1 MRRRGRMIM
10 DYIKELVEIVGEK
23 NVKTDQIERL
33 CHSRDMSV
41 HEGIPDAVVF
51 AKTTEEVSKVLKLAN
66 DNGIKVIPRGSG
78 TSTTGA
84 VLACFGGII
93 LDVSRMNKI
102 KEIQKKDGYAVVE
115 PGVICATLNAA
126 VAPTH
131 FFPPDPGSATIA
143 SIGGMVST
151 NASGNRAI
159 KYGTTKDYIMGME
172 VVLADGR
179 VMRTGS
185 TAPKTSSGYDLAHL
199 FCRAEGTLGVITEI
213 TVKILPMP
221 EYIAYAQLKFASIE
235 DAGKAAEGI
244 LGAGIPLS
252 SCEILDR
259 VCIDVV
265 NKAMGLNVPDNV
277 DCLLFIEIDGNKQAV
292 KENIQKID
300 KISKECNGLG
310 NEWDDDPSRRLKMW
324 AGRQGLVPSLSK
336 IKRGAKLIPFVE
348 DFGVSISKIPEMI
361 RELQKIRDK
370 HNFPIPIFGHIG
382 DGNLHAVLVFDGRDK
397 KEWEVIR
404 KIAQDFIDLTVRFKG
419 TLTAEHGVGVAKASY
434 IREELGLSLDVMKS
448 IKKALDPK
456 NILNPGKM
464 GFDDSV
470 RDIYDFFTYKEFI
483 ETPEKIRSFDVA
495 ADNEV
500 FACINCGFC
509 RAGCTVYAR
518 TGLESE
524 NARGRVI
531 QAYYMMKGVLEPSK
545 EVADK
550 FYLCTTC
557 LNCKATCPAG
567 VMVSDIVE
575 AGRRRLVEAGFLP
588 EVHKT
593 LMANLK
599 ATGNPFG
606 EPREKRTDVFPST
619 FQPKKGPVDALL
631 FTGCVAS
638 YQDINLVPSIM
649 KIMDKA
655 GTTYTA
661 LGKDENCCGYIS
673 YLVGTKEFKEVAE
686 KNKEAF
692 SRVQP
697 KQIVT
702 TCAGCYKTFRELY
715 PKYAPLTAGVVHAIE
730 YIDHLVDEGKIKFKN
745 GNPMKVAYHDP
756 CDLGRHLNIF
766 EPPRDLLKKIPGVT
780 LIEFK
785 NNRLLAKCCGGG
797 GGLKAFNNELSG
809 EIAYQR
815 VLEALDVGAETIVS
829 ACPACKSNLQLA
841 AARLRKEKKGK
852 IKVMDLT
859 ELVAEAMA

>member
-1 MRRRGRMIM
+1 M
-10 DYIKELVEIVGEK
+10 DYIKELIGIVGEK

-51 AKTTEEVSKVLKLAN
+51 AKTKDEVVEILKFAN
-66 DNGIKVIPRGSG
+66 DNNIKVIPRGSG

-84 VLACFGGII
+84 VLPCLGGII

-102 KEIQKKDGYAVVE
+102 KEIQKKDGYVVVE
-115 PGVICATLNAA
+115 PGVICQTLNNAI
-126 VAPTH
+126 APTH

-143 SIGGMVST
+143 SLGGMVST

-159 KYGTTKDYIMGME
+159 KYGATRDYLMGLE

-179 VMRTGS
+179 VIRTGS
-185 TAPKTSSGYDLAHL
+185 IVPKISSGYDLVHL

-213 TVKILPMP
+213 TLKIVPMP
-221 EYIAYAQLKFASIE
+221 EYIAFAQAWFPSVE
-235 DAGKAAEGI
+235 DAGRAAEEIITSGV
-244 LGAGIPLS
+244 PLS

-259 VCIDVV
+259 VSIDVV
-265 NKAMGLNVPDNV
+265 NKAMDLNIPDNV
-277 DCLLFIEIDGNKQAV
+277 ECILFIEIDGNRQAV
-292 KENIQKID
+292 KENIQKINR
-300 KISKECNGLG
+300 ISKECKGLG
-310 NEWDDDPSRRLKMW
+310 NQWDDDPARRLKMW

-336 IKRGAKLIPFVE
+336 IRRGAKLIPFVE
-348 DFGVSISKIPEMI
+348 DFGVPMSKIPEVI

-382 DGNLHAVLVFDGRDK
+382 DGNLHATLVIDGRNK
-397 KEWEVIR
+397 KEWDTVK
-404 KIAQDFIDLTVRFKG
+404 KIAQDFIDLTIKFKG
-419 TLTAEHGVGVAKASY
+419 TLTAEHGIGMAKSPY
-434 IREELGLSLDVMKS
+434 IRQELGMSHEVMKS

-464 GFDDSV
+464 GFDDSPK
-470 RDIYDFFTYKEFI
+470 DIYDYFSYKEFI
-483 ETPEKIRSFDVA
+483 ETPDQIQSFGQAV
-495 ADNEV
+495 DNEI

-509 RAGCTVYAR
+509 RVGCTVYAR

-567 VMVSDIVE
+567 VVVSDIVE

-588 EVHKT
+588 DIHKT
-593 LMANLK
+593 LMENLK

-631 FTGCVAS
+631 FVGCVSS
-638 YQDINLVPSIM
+638 YQDINIVPGIM
-649 KIMDKA
+649 KILDKA
-655 GTTYTA
+655 GTNYTA

-686 KNKEAF
+686 KNVEAF
-692 SRVQP
+692 SKIQP

-702 TCAGCYKTFRELY
+702 TCAGCYKTFKELY
-715 PKYAPLTAGVVHAIE
+715 PKYTPFKTEVVHTIQYLDRLIE
-730 YIDHLVDEGKIKFKN
+730 EGKIKFKD

-780 LIEFK
+780 LLEFK

-797 GGLKAFNNELSG
+797 GGLKAFNTELSG

-815 VLEALDVGAETIVS
+815 ILEALDVGADTVVS
-829 ACPACKSNLQLA
+829 ACPACKANLQLA
-841 AARLRKEKKGK
+841 AAKLRKEKKGR
-852 IKVMDLT
+852 IKVMDII
-859 ELVAEAMA
+859 ELVAEAVA

>member
-1 MRRRGRMIM
+1 MS
-10 DYIKELVEIVGEK
+10 YINKLIQIVGEK

-51 AKTTEEVSKVLKLAN
+51 AKTTEEIVQILKFAN
-66 DNGIKVIPRGSG
+66 DNDIKVIPRGSG

-84 VLACFGGII
+84 VLPCLGGII

-102 KEIQKKDGYAVVE
+102 KEVQKKDGYVVVE
-115 PGVICATLNAA
+115 PGVICQALNNAL
-126 VAPTH
+126 APTH

-159 KYGTTKDYIMGME
+159 KYGATKDYVMGLE
-172 VVLADGR
+172 VVLSDGR
-179 VMRTGS
+179 VIRTGS
-185 TAPKTSSGYDLAHL
+185 IVPKISSGYDLAHL

-213 TVKILPMP
+213 TLKIVPMP
-221 EYIAYAQLKFASIE
+221 EYIAFAQAWFPSVE
-235 DAGKAAEGI
+235 DAGKAAEEIITSGV
-244 LGAGIPLS
+244 PLS

-259 VCIDVV
+259 FSIDVV
-265 NKAMGLNVPDNV
+265 NKAMGLNIPDNV
-277 DCLLFIEIDGNKQAV
+277 ECILFIEIDGNRQAV
-292 KENIQKID
+292 KENIQKVD
-300 KISKECNGLG
+300 RISKECHGLG
-310 NEWDDDPSRRLKMW
+310 NQWDDDPAKRLKMW

-336 IKRGAKLIPFVE
+336 IRRGAKLIPFVE
-348 DFGVSISKIPEMI
+348 DFGVPMSKIPETI

-382 DGNLHAVLVFDGRDK
+382 DGNLHATLVIDGRNK
-397 KEWEVIR
+397 KEWETVK
-404 KIAQDFIDLTVRFKG
+404 KIAQDFIDLTMKFKG
-419 TLTAEHGVGVAKASY
+419 TLTAEHGIGMAKSPY
-434 IREELGLSLDVMKS
+434 IRQELGMSHEVMKT

-464 GFDDSV
+464 GFDDSPK
-470 RDIYDFFTYKEFI
+470 DIYANFTYKEFV
-483 ETPEKIRSFDVA
+483 ETPDQIQSFGQAV
-495 ADNEV
+495 DNEI

-531 QAYYMMKGVLEPSK
+531 QAYYMMKGVLKPSK

-567 VMVSDIVE
+567 VIVSDIVE
-575 AGRRRLVEAGFLP
+575 AGRQRLVEAGFLP
-588 EVHKT
+588 EIHKT
-593 LMANLK
+593 LMENLK

-606 EPREKRTDVFPST
+606 EPKEKRTDVFPST
-619 FQPKKGPVDALL
+619 FTPKKGPVDTLL
-631 FTGCVAS
+631 FAGCVSS
-638 YQDINLVPSIM
+638 YQDVNIVPSIM

-655 GTTYTA
+655 GTLYTA
-661 LGKDENCCGYIS
+661 LGTDENCCGYIS
-673 YLVGTKEFKEVAE
+673 YLVGTKEFKDIAE
-686 KNKEAF
+686 KNIESF
-692 SRVQP
+692 SKIQP

-702 TCAGCYKTFRELY
+702 TCAGCYKTFKELY
-715 PKYAPLTAGVVHAIE
+715 PKYTPFKTEVVHTIQYVDSLIE
-730 YIDHLVDEGKIKFKN
+730 AGKINFKD
-745 GNPMKVAYHDP
+745 GIPMKVAYHDP

-780 LIEFK
+780 LLEFK

-797 GGLKAFNNELSG
+797 GGLKAFNTELSG

-815 VLEALDVGAETIVS
+815 ILEALEVGADTVVS
-829 ACPACKSNLQLA
+829 ACPACKANLQLA
-841 AARLRKEKKGK
+841 AARARKEKKGR
-852 IKVMDLT
+852 IKVLDII
-859 ELVAEAMA
+859 ELVAEALA

>member
-1 MRRRGRMIM
+1 MKGEEIM
-10 DYIKELVEIVGEK
+10 DYIAALREIVGEK

-41 HEGIPDAVVF
+41 HEGVPDAIVF
-51 AKTTEEVSKVLKLAN
+51 ASTTEEVSKILKLAN

-84 VLACFGGII
+84 VLPCFGGII

-126 VAPTH
+126 IAPSH

-159 KYGTTKDYIMGME
+159 KYGTTKDYLMGME

-221 EYIAYAQLKFASIE
+221 EYIAYAQLQFPSIE

-244 LGAGIPLS
+244 LGSGIPLS

-277 DCLLFIEIDGNKQAV
+277 ECLLFIEIDGNKQAV
-292 KENIQKID
+292 KENIEKIN
-300 KISKECNGLG
+300 KISKDCNGLG

-382 DGNLHAVLVFDGRDK
+382 DGNLHAVLVIDGRNK
-397 KEWEVIR
+397 KEWEVVR
-404 KIAQDFIDLTVRFKG
+404 KIARDFIDLTMRFKG
-419 TLTAEHGVGVAKASY
+419 TLTAEHGVGVAKAPY
-434 IREELGLSLDVMKS
+434 IREELGLSQDVMKS

-470 RDIYDFFTYKEFI
+470 KDIYDFFTYREFI
-483 ETPEKIRSFDVA
+483 ETPEKIRSFEPAV
-495 ADNEV
+495 DNEI

-518 TGLESE
+518 TGLESL

-545 EVADK
+545 ELADT

-567 VMVSDIVE
+567 VVVSDIVE
-575 AGRRRLVEAGFLP
+575 AARRKLVEAGYCP
-588 EVHKT
+588 EIHKT
-593 LMANLK
+593 LIENLK
-599 ATGNPFG
+599 TTGNPFG
-606 EPREKRTDVFPST
+606 ESKEKRTDVFPST
-619 FQPKKGPVDALL
+619 FKPKKGPVDTLL

-638 YQDINLVPSIM
+638 YQDINIIPSVM
-649 KIMDKA
+649 KIMDTA
-655 GTTYTA
+655 GADYTA

-673 YLVGTKEFKEVAE
+673 YLVGTKEFVGVAE
-686 KNKEAF
+686 KNREAF
-692 SRVQP
+692 LRVQP

-715 PKYAPLTAGVVHAIE
+715 PKYAPLNGVKILHALE
-730 YIDHLVDEGKIKFKN
+730 YVDQLVESGKVKFKE
-745 GNPMKVAYHDP
+745 GTP
-756 CDLGRHLNIF
+756 
-766 EPPRDLLKKIPGVT
+766 
-780 LIEFK
+780 
-785 NNRLLAKCCGGG
+785 
-797 GGLKAFNNELSG
+797 
-809 EIAYQR
+809 
-815 VLEALDVGAETIVS
+815 
-829 ACPACKSNLQLA
+829 
-841 AARLRKEKKGK
+841 
-852 IKVMDLT
+852 
-859 ELVAEAMA
+859 

>member
-1 MRRRGRMIM
+1 M
-10 DYIKELVEIVGEK
+10 DYIKELIGIVGEK

-51 AKTTEEVSKVLKLAN
+51 AKTKDEVVQILKFAN
-66 DNGIKVIPRGSG
+66 DNNIKVIPRGSG

-84 VLACFGGII
+84 VLPCLGGII

-102 KEIQKKDGYAVVE
+102 KEIQKKDGYVVVE
-115 PGVICATLNAA
+115 PGVICQTLNNAI
-126 VAPTH
+126 APTH

-143 SIGGMVST
+143 SLGGMVST

-159 KYGTTKDYIMGME
+159 KYGATRDYLMGLE

-179 VMRTGS
+179 VIRTGS
-185 TAPKTSSGYDLAHL
+185 IVPKISSGYDLAHL

-213 TVKILPMP
+213 TLKIIPMP
-221 EYIAYAQLKFASIE
+221 EYIAFAQAWFPSVE
-235 DAGKAAEGI
+235 DAGRAAEEIITSGV
-244 LGAGIPLS
+244 PLS

-259 VCIDVV
+259 VSIDVV
-265 NKAMGLNVPDNV
+265 NKAMDLNIPDNV
-277 DCLLFIEIDGNKQAV
+277 ECILFIEIDGNRQAV

-300 KISKECNGLG
+300 RISKECKGLG
-310 NEWDDDPSRRLKMW
+310 NQWDDDPARRLKMW

-336 IKRGAKLIPFVE
+336 IRRGAKLIPFVE
-348 DFGVSISKIPEMI
+348 DFGVPMSKIPEVI

-382 DGNLHAVLVFDGRDK
+382 DGNLHATLVIDGRNK
-397 KEWEVIR
+397 KEWDTVK
-404 KIAQDFIDLTVRFKG
+404 KIAQDFIDLTIKFKG
-419 TLTAEHGVGVAKASY
+419 TLTAEHGIGMAKSPY
-434 IREELGLSLDVMKS
+434 IRQELGMSHEVMKS

-464 GFDDSV
+464 GFDDSPK
-470 RDIYDFFTYKEFI
+470 DIYDYFSYKEFI
-483 ETPEKIRSFDVA
+483 ETPDQIQSFGQAV
-495 ADNEV
+495 DNEI

-567 VMVSDIVE
+567 VVVSDIVE

-588 EVHKT
+588 DIHKT
-593 LMANLK
+593 LMENLK

-619 FQPKKGPVDALL
+619 FQPKKGPVDTLL
-631 FTGCVAS
+631 FAGCVSS
-638 YQDINLVPSIM
+638 YQDINIVPSIM
-649 KIMDKA
+649 KILDKA
-655 GTTYTA
+655 GTNYTA

-686 KNKEAF
+686 KNLEAF
-692 SRVQP
+692 SKIQP

-702 TCAGCYKTFRELY
+702 TCAGCYKTFKELY
-715 PKYAPLTAGVVHAIE
+715 PKYTPFKTEVVHTIQYLDRLIE
-730 YIDHLVDEGKIKFKN
+730 EGKIKFKD

-766 EPPRDLLKKIPGVT
+766 EPPRDLLKKVPGVT
-780 LIEFK
+780 LLEFK

-797 GGLKAFNNELSG
+797 GGLKAFNTELSG

-815 VLEALDVGAETIVS
+815 ILEALDVGADAVVS
-829 ACPACKSNLQLA
+829 ACPACKANLQLA
-841 AARLRKEKKGK
+841 AAKLRKEKKGR
-852 IKVMDLT
+852 IKVMDII
-859 ELVAEAMA
+859 ELVAEAVA

>member
-1 MRRRGRMIM
+1 M
-10 DYIKELVEIVGEK
+10 DYVKELVKIVGEK

-41 HEGIPDAVVF
+41 HEAVPDAVVF
-51 AKTTEEVSKVLKLAN
+51 AKTTDEVSNILKLAN
-66 DNGIKVIPRGSG
+66 GSNIKVIPRGSG

-84 VLACFGGII
+84 ILPCFGGII
-93 LDVSRMNKI
+93 LDVSRMNQI
-102 KEIQKKDGYAVVE
+102 KEIQRKDGYAVVE
-115 PGVICATLNAA
+115 PGVICQTLNNAL
-126 VAPTH
+126 APTH
-131 FFPPDPGSATIA
+131 FFPPDPGSVTIA

-179 VMRTGS
+179 IVRTGS
-185 TAPKTSSGYDLAHL
+185 TAPKTSSGYDLVHL
-199 FCRAEGTLGVITEI
+199 FCRAEGTLGVMTEI
-213 TVKILPMP
+213 TVKILPTP
-221 EYIAYAQLKFASIE
+221 EYIAFAQLWFATVE
-235 DAGKAAEGI
+235 DAGKTAEGI

-259 VCIDVV
+259 VSIDVV
-265 NKAMGLNVPDNV
+265 NKAMGLNIPDDV
-277 DCLLFIEIDGNKQAV
+277 GCILFIEIDGNRQAV

-300 KISKECNGLG
+300 EISKDCSGLG
-310 NEWDDDPSRRLKMW
+310 NQWDDDPAKRLKMW

-336 IKRGAKLIPFVE
+336 IKRGAKLIPLVE

-361 RELQKIRDK
+361 HELQKIREK
-370 HNFPIPIFGHIG
+370 HHFPIPIFGHIG
-382 DGNLHAVLVFDGRDK
+382 DGNLHAVLIIDGRK
-397 KEWEVIR
+397 KEDWEVGR
-404 KIAQDFIDLTVRFKG
+404 KIAQDFIDLTLRFKG
-419 TLTAEHGVGVAKASY
+419 TLTAEHGVGLAKSPY
-434 IREELGLSLDVMKS
+434 IHQELGTSHEVMKT
-448 IKKALDPK
+448 IKKALDPN
-456 NILNPGKM
+456 NILNPGKL
-464 GFDDSV
+464 GFDGSPK
-470 RDIYDFFTYKEFI
+470 DIYDYFSYKEFI
-483 ETPEKIRSFDVA
+483 ETPEKIRSFGEKV
-495 ADNEV
+495 DNEI

-531 QAYYMMKGVLEPSK
+531 QAYYMMKGTLKPSR
-545 EVADK
+545 EVAEK

-567 VMVSDIVE
+567 VVVSDIVE
-575 AGRRRLVEAGFLP
+575 AGRKRLVEAGFLP
-588 EVHKT
+588 EIHKT
-593 LMANLK
+593 LMENLK

-606 EPREKRTDVFPST
+606 EPREKRTDIFPST
-619 FQPKKGPVDALL
+619 FQPAKGPVDALL
-631 FTGCVAS
+631 FAGCVGS
-638 YQDINLVPSIM
+638 YQDINIIPSMM

-655 GTTYTA
+655 GILYTA

-686 KNKEAF
+686 KNREAF
-692 SRVQP
+692 SKLQP

-702 TCAGCYKTFRELY
+702 TCAGCYKTFKELY
-715 PKYAPLTAGVVHAIE
+715 PRHVSFNTPVVHAIE
-730 YIDHLVDEGKIKFKN
+730 YLDRLVEEKKVGFKD
-745 GNPMKVAYHDP
+745 GTPMKVAYHDP

-766 EPPRDLLKKIPGVT
+766 DPPRNLLKKIPGVT
-780 LIEFK
+780 LVEFK

-797 GGLKAFNNELSG
+797 GGLKAFNTELSG

-815 VLEALDVGAETIVS
+815 ILEALDTGADTVVS

-841 AARLRKEKKGK
+841 AARLRKEKKGR
-852 IKVMDLT
+852 IKVMDIT
-859 ELVAEAMA
+859 ELVADALA

>member
-1 MRRRGRMIM
+1 M
-10 DYIKELVEIVGEK
+10 DIAKELTRIVGEK
-23 NVKTDQIERL
+23 NVRTDQIERL
-33 CHSRDMSV
+33 CHARDMSV

-51 AKTTEEVSKVLKLAN
+51 ASSTDEVSKVLKFAHDHN
-66 DNGIKVIPRGSG
+66 IKVIPRGSG

-115 PGVICATLNAA
+115 PGVICQHLNNAL
-126 VAPTH
+126 APTH

-143 SIGGMVST
+143 SIGGMVAT

-159 KYGTTKDYIMGME
+159 KYGTTKDYVMAME

-179 VMRTGS
+179 VLRTGS
-185 TAPKTSSGYDLAHL
+185 TAPKTSSGYDLVHL
-199 FCRAEGTLGVITEI
+199 FCRSEGTLGVMTEI

-221 EYIAYAQLKFASIE
+221 EYIAFAQLWFPEVE

-244 LGAGIPLS
+244 LGSGIPLS

-259 VCIDVV
+259 VSIDVV
-265 NKAMGLNVPDNV
+265 NKAMGLNIPEKVG
-277 DCLLFIEIDGNKQAV
+277 CILFIEIDGNRQAV
-292 KENIQKID
+292 KENIEKINR
-300 KISKECNGLG
+300 ISKECHSLG
-310 NEWDDDPSRRLKMW
+310 EQWDDDPGRRLKMW

-336 IKRGAKLIPFVE
+336 LRRGAKLVPLVE
-348 DFGVSISKIPEMI
+348 DFGVPISKIPETI
-361 RELQKIRDK
+361 RKLQAIRDK

-382 DGNLHAVLVFDGRDK
+382 DGNLHAVLIIDGRR
-397 KEWEVIR
+397 KEEWDVAK
-404 KIAQDFIDLTVRFKG
+404 KIAQDFIDLTMELKG
-419 TLTAEHGVGVAKASY
+419 TLTAEHGLGIAKAPY
-434 IREELGLSLDVMKS
+434 IHHELGIGQEVMRS

-456 NILNPGKM
+456 NILNPGKL
-464 GFDDSV
+464 GLDDETK
-470 RDIYDFFTYKEFI
+470 DIYAFFTYKEFI
-483 ETPEKIRSFDVA
+483 ETPEKIKSFGPEV
-495 ADNEV
+495 DNEI

-531 QAYYMMKGVLEPSK
+531 QAYYMMKGLLEPSK

-567 VMVSDIVE
+567 VVVSEIVE
-575 AGRRRLVEAGFLP
+575 AGRRKLVEAGFLP
-588 EVHKT
+588 EIHKT
-593 LMANLK
+593 LMENLK

-606 EPREKRTDVFPST
+606 EPREKRTDVYPST
-619 FQPKKGPVDALL
+619 FKPQAGPVDTL
-631 FTGCVAS
+631 FFPGCVAS
-638 YQDINLVPSIM
+638 FQDVNIIPNLMNIF
-649 KIMDKA
+649 DKA
-655 GTTYTA
+655 GISFTA

-673 YLVGTKEFKEVAE
+673 YLVGTEEFKEVGK
-686 KNKEAF
+686 KNVEAI
-692 SRVQP
+692 SKVQP

-702 TCAGCYKTFRELY
+702 TCAGCYKTFKELY
-715 PKYAPLTAGVVHAIE
+715 PKYLSFQTPVLNAIE
-730 YIDHLVDEGKIKFKN
+730 YLDQLLQNGKLKFQEI
-745 GNPMKVAYHDP
+745 PPTKVAYHDP

-766 EPPRDLLKKIPGVT
+766 EPPRDLIKKIPGVT

-797 GGLKAFNNELSG
+797 GGMKAFNTELSG

-815 VLEALDVGAETIVS
+815 MLEALEVGAETVVS
-829 ACPACKSNLQLA
+829 ACPACKANLQVA

-852 IKVMDLT
+852 IKVMDIT
-859 ELVAEAMA
+859 ELIAEALA

>member
-1 MRRRGRMIM
+1 M
-10 DYIKELVEIVGEK
+10 DIVKELRQIVGEK
-23 NVKTDQIERL
+23 NVRTDQIERL

-51 AKTTEEVSKVLKLAN
+51 ASSTEEVSKILKLAYEN
-66 DNGIKVIPRGSG
+66 DIKVIPRGSG

-115 PGVICATLNAA
+115 PGVICAQLNAA
-126 VAPTH
+126 LAPTH

-143 SIGGMVST
+143 SIGGMVAT

-159 KYGTTKDYIMGME
+159 KYGTTKDYVMAME

-179 VMRTGS
+179 VFRTGS
-185 TAPKTSSGYDLAHL
+185 TAPKTSSGYDLVHL
-199 FCRAEGTLGVITEI
+199 FARSEGTLGVMTEI

-221 EYIAYAQLKFASIE
+221 EYIAFAQLWFPEVE

-244 LGAGIPLS
+244 LGSGIPLS

-259 VCIDVV
+259 VSIEVV
-265 NKAMGLNVPDNV
+265 NKAMGLNIPENV
-277 DCLLFIEIDGNKQAV
+277 GCILFIEIDGNRQAV
-292 KENIQKID
+292 KENIEKINR
-300 KISKECNGLG
+300 ISKECNSLG
-310 NEWDDDPSRRLKMW
+310 EQWDDDPARRLKMW

-336 IKRGAKLIPFVE
+336 LRRGAKLVPLVE
-348 DFGVSISKIPEMI
+348 DFGVPISKIPETI
-361 RELQKIRDK
+361 RKLQAIRDK

-382 DGNLHAVLVFDGRDK
+382 DGNLHAVLIIDGRK
-397 KEWEVIR
+397 KEEWEVAK
-404 KIAQDFIDLTVRFKG
+404 KIAQDFIDLTMELKG
-419 TLTAEHGVGVAKASY
+419 TLTAEHGIGIAKAPY
-434 IREELGLSLDVMKS
+434 IHHELGIGQEVMRA

-456 NILNPGKM
+456 NILNPGKL
-464 GFDDSV
+464 GLDDETK
-470 RDIYDFFTYKEFI
+470 DIYAFFTYKEFV
-483 ETPEKIRSFDVA
+483 ETPEKIKSFGPEV
-495 ADNEV
+495 DNEI

-531 QAYYMMKGVLEPSK
+531 QAYYMMKGLLEPSK

-567 VMVSDIVE
+567 VVVSEIVE
-575 AGRRRLVEAGFLP
+575 AGRRKLVEAGFLP
-588 EVHKT
+588 EIHKT
-593 LMANLK
+593 LMENLR

-606 EPREKRTDVFPST
+606 EPREKRTDVYPST
-619 FQPKKGPVDALL
+619 FKPKEGPVDAL
-631 FTGCVAS
+631 FFPGCVAS
-638 YQDINLVPSIM
+638 FQDVNIVPNLMNIFE
-649 KIMDKA
+649 KA
-655 GTTYTA
+655 GISYTA

-673 YLVGTKEFKEVAE
+673 YLVGTEEFKEVGK
-686 KNKEAF
+686 KNVEAI
-692 SRVQP
+692 SKVQP

-702 TCAGCYKTFRELY
+702 TCAGCYKTFKELY
-715 PKYAPLTAGVVHAIE
+715 PKYLAFQTPVVNAIE
-730 YIDHLVDEGKIKFKN
+730 YLDQLLQNGQLKFKEI
-745 GNPMKVAYHDP
+745 PPVKVAYHDP

-797 GGLKAFNNELSG
+797 GGMKAFNTELSG

-815 VLEALDVGAETIVS
+815 MLEALEVGAETVVS
-829 ACPACKSNLQLA
+829 ACPACKANLQVA

-852 IKVMDLT
+852 IKVMDIT
-859 ELVAEAMA
+859 ELVAEALA

>member
-1 MRRRGRMIM
+1 M
-10 DYIKELVEIVGEK
+10 DYIKELIGIVGEK

-51 AKTTEEVSKVLKLAN
+51 AKTKDEVVQILKFAN
-66 DNGIKVIPRGSG
+66 DNNIKVIPRGSG

-84 VLACFGGII
+84 VLPCLGGII

-102 KEIQKKDGYAVVE
+102 KEIQKKDGYVVVE
-115 PGVICATLNAA
+115 PGVICQTLNNAI
-126 VAPTH
+126 APTH

-143 SIGGMVST
+143 SLGGMVST

-159 KYGTTKDYIMGME
+159 KYGATRDYLMGLE

-179 VMRTGS
+179 VIRTGS
-185 TAPKTSSGYDLAHL
+185 IVPKISSGYDLAHL

-213 TVKILPMP
+213 TLKIVPMP
-221 EYIAYAQLKFASIE
+221 EYIAFAQAWFPSVE
-235 DAGKAAEGI
+235 DAGRAAEEIITSGV
-244 LGAGIPLS
+244 LLS

-259 VCIDVV
+259 VSIDVV
-265 NKAMGLNVPDNV
+265 NKAMGLNIPDNV
-277 DCLLFIEIDGNKQAV
+277 ECILFIEIDGNRQAV

-300 KISKECNGLG
+300 RISKECKGLG
-310 NEWDDDPSRRLKMW
+310 NQWDDDPARRLKMW

-336 IKRGAKLIPFVE
+336 IRRGAKLIPFVE
-348 DFGVSISKIPEMI
+348 DFGVPMSKIPEVI

-382 DGNLHAVLVFDGRDK
+382 DGNLHATLVIDGRNK
-397 KEWEVIR
+397 KEWDTVK
-404 KIAQDFIDLTVRFKG
+404 KIAQDFIDLTIKFKG
-419 TLTAEHGVGVAKASY
+419 TLTAEHGIGMAKSPY
-434 IREELGLSLDVMKS
+434 IRQELGMSHEVMKS

-464 GFDDSV
+464 GFDDSPK
-470 RDIYDFFTYKEFI
+470 DIYDYFSYKEFI
-483 ETPEKIRSFDVA
+483 ETPDQIQSFGQAV
-495 ADNEV
+495 DNEI

-567 VMVSDIVE
+567 VVVSDIVE

-588 EVHKT
+588 DIHKT
-593 LMANLK
+593 LMENLK

-606 EPREKRTDVFPST
+606 EPREKRTDVFPSA

-631 FTGCVAS
+631 FAGCVSS
-638 YQDINLVPSIM
+638 YQDINIVPGIM
-649 KIMDKA
+649 KILDKA
-655 GTTYTA
+655 GTNYTA

-686 KNKEAF
+686 KNVEAF
-692 SRVQP
+692 SKIQP

-702 TCAGCYKTFRELY
+702 TCAGCYKTFKELY
-715 PKYAPLTAGVVHAIE
+715 PKYTPFKTEVVHTIQYLDRLIE
-730 YIDHLVDEGKIKFKN
+730 EGKIKFKD

-766 EPPRDLLKKIPGVT
+766 EPPRDLLKKVHGVT
-780 LIEFK
+780 LLEFK

-797 GGLKAFNNELSG
+797 GGLKAFNTELSG

-815 VLEALDVGAETIVS
+815 ILEALDVGADAVVS
-829 ACPACKSNLQLA
+829 ACPACKANLQLA
-841 AARLRKEKKGK
+841 AAKLRKEKKGR
-852 IKVMDLT
+852 IKVMDII
-859 ELVAEAMA
+859 ELVAEAVA

>member
-1 MRRRGRMIM
+1 M
-10 DYIKELVEIVGEK
+10 DYIKELIGIVGEK

-51 AKTTEEVSKVLKLAN
+51 AKTKDEVVQILKFAN
-66 DNGIKVIPRGSG
+66 DNNIKVIPRGSG

-84 VLACFGGII
+84 VLPCLGGII
-93 LDVSRMNKI
+93 LDVSRMNRI
-102 KEIQKKDGYAVVE
+102 KEIQKKDGYVVVE
-115 PGVICATLNAA
+115 PGVICQTLNNAI
-126 VAPTH
+126 APTH

-143 SIGGMVST
+143 SLGGMVST

-159 KYGTTKDYIMGME
+159 KYGATRDYLMGLE

-179 VMRTGS
+179 VIRTGS
-185 TAPKTSSGYDLAHL
+185 IVPKISSGYDLVHL

-213 TVKILPMP
+213 TLKIVPMP
-221 EYIAYAQLKFASIE
+221 EYIAFAQAWFPSVE
-235 DAGKAAEGI
+235 DAGRAAEEIITSGV
-244 LGAGIPLS
+244 PLS

-259 VCIDVV
+259 VSIDVV
-265 NKAMGLNVPDNV
+265 NKAMDLNIPDNV
-277 DCLLFIEIDGNKQAV
+277 ECILFIEIDGNRQAV

-300 KISKECNGLG
+300 RISKECKGLG
-310 NEWDDDPSRRLKMW
+310 NQWDDDPARRLKMW

-336 IKRGAKLIPFVE
+336 IRRGAKLIPFVE
-348 DFGVSISKIPEMI
+348 DFGVPMSKIPEVI

-382 DGNLHAVLVFDGRDK
+382 DGNLHATLVIDGRNK
-397 KEWEVIR
+397 KEWDTVK
-404 KIAQDFIDLTVRFKG
+404 KIAQDFIDLTIKFKG
-419 TLTAEHGVGVAKASY
+419 TLTAEHGIGMAKSPY
-434 IREELGLSLDVMKS
+434 IRQELGMSHEVMKS

-464 GFDDSV
+464 GFDDSPK
-470 RDIYDFFTYKEFI
+470 DIYDYFSYKEFI
-483 ETPEKIRSFDVA
+483 ETPDQIQSFGQAV
-495 ADNEV
+495 DNEI

-567 VMVSDIVE
+567 VVVSDIVE

-588 EVHKT
+588 DIHKT
-593 LMANLK
+593 LMENLK

-631 FTGCVAS
+631 FAGCVSS
-638 YQDINLVPSIM
+638 YQDINIVPGIM
-649 KIMDKA
+649 KILDKA
-655 GTTYTA
+655 GTNYTA

-686 KNKEAF
+686 KNVEAF
-692 SRVQP
+692 SKIQP

-702 TCAGCYKTFRELY
+702 TCAGCYKTFKELY
-715 PKYAPLTAGVVHAIE
+715 PKYTPFKTEVVHTIQYLDRLIE
-730 YIDHLVDEGKIKFKN
+730 EGKIKFKD

-766 EPPRDLLKKIPGVT
+766 EPPRDLLKKVPGVT
-780 LIEFK
+780 LLEFK

-797 GGLKAFNNELSG
+797 GGLKAFNTELSG

-815 VLEALDVGAETIVS
+815 ILEALDVGADAVVS
-829 ACPACKSNLQLA
+829 ACPACKANLQLA
-841 AARLRKEKKGK
+841 AAKLRKEKKGR
-852 IKVMDLT
+852 IKVMDII
-859 ELVAEAMA
+859 ELVAEAVA

>member
-1 MRRRGRMIM
+1 M
-10 DYIKELVEIVGEK
+10 DYIKDLIEIVGEK
-23 NVKTDQIERL
+23 NVKTDRIERL
-33 CHSRDMSV
+33 CYSRDMSV
-41 HEGIPDAVVF
+41 HEGIPDAIVF
-51 AKTTEEVSKVLKLAN
+51 ARTTEEISKILKFAN
-66 DNGIKVIPRGSG
+66 DHDIKVIPRGSG

-84 VLACFGGII
+84 VLPCFGGLIV
-93 LDVSRMNKI
+93 DVSQMTKI
-102 KEIQKKDGYAVVE
+102 KEIQRKDGYAVVE
-115 PGVICATLNAA
+115 PGVICQTLNNAL
-126 VAPTH
+126 APTH
-131 FFPPDPGSATIA
+131 FFPPDPGSATMA

-159 KYGTTKDYIMGME
+159 KYGTTKDYIMALE

-185 TAPKTSSGYDLAHL
+185 IAPKTSAGYDLAHL

-221 EYIAYAQLKFASIE
+221 EYIAFAQAWFSSIE

-259 VCIDVV
+259 VSIDVV
-265 NKAMGLNVPDNV
+265 NKAMGLNVPDHV
-277 DCLLFIEIDGNKQAV
+277 GCILFIEIDGNKQAV
-292 KENIQKID
+292 KENIIKID
-300 KISKECNGLG
+300 RISKECNGLG
-310 NEWDDDPSRRLKMW
+310 NQWDDDPSKRLKMW

-336 IKRGAKLIPFVE
+336 IRRGAKLIPFVE
-348 DFGVSISKIPEMI
+348 DFGVPISKIPEMI

-382 DGNLHAVLVFDGRDK
+382 DGNLHAVLVIDGRNK
-397 KEWEVIR
+397 KEWETVR
-404 KIAQDFIDLTVRFKG
+404 KIAQDFIDLTMRFKG
-419 TLTAEHGVGVAKASY
+419 TLTAEHGIGIAKAPY
-434 IREELGLSLDVMKS
+434 IRQELGISQDVMKS
-448 IKKALDPK
+448 IKQSLDPK

-464 GFDDSV
+464 GFDD
-470 RDIYDFFTYKEFI
+470 RPKDIYDFFSYKEFV
-483 ETPEKIRSFDVA
+483 ETPEKIRSFGQKVD
-495 ADNEV
+495 DEI

-531 QAYYMMKGVLEPSK
+531 QAYYMMKGLLEPSK

-567 VMVSDIVE
+567 VMVSEIVE

-588 EVHKT
+588 EIHKT

-606 EPREKRTDVFPST
+606 EPPEKRTDVFPST
-619 FQPKKGPVDALL
+619 FKPKQGPVDTLL
-631 FTGCVAS
+631 FLGCVAS
-638 YQDINLVPSIM
+638 YQDVNIVPSIM
-649 KIMDKA
+649 KILDSA
-655 GTTYTA
+655 GISYTA

-673 YLVGTKEFKEVAE
+673 YLVGTKEFKEIAE
-686 KNKEAF
+686 KNLETF
-692 SRVQP
+692 SKIQP
-697 KQIVT
+697 KNIMT
-702 TCAGCYKTFRELY
+702 TCAGCYKTFKELY
-715 PKYAPLTAGVVHAIE
+715 PQYTSFKNDVAHTVLYLERLIQ
-730 YIDHLVDEGKIKFKN
+730 DGKLKFKN
-745 GNPMKVAYHDP
+745 GSPLKVAYHDP
-756 CDLGRHLNIF
+756 CDLGRHMNIF
-766 EPPRDLLKKIPGVT
+766 EPPRNVVKSVPGVT
-780 LIEFK
+780 LVEFK

-797 GGLKAFNNELSG
+797 GGVKAFNNELSG

-815 VLEALDVGAETIVS
+815 ALEALDVGAEVVVS
-829 ACPACKSNLQLA
+829 ACPACKSNLTLA
-841 AARLRKEKKGK
+841 AARLRKEKKGRL
-852 IKVMDLT
+852 KVMDIT
-859 ELVAEAMA
+859 ELVADALA